1 MCERFPKHSR
11 FSFAYDAFMSETAD
25 IHIRVQRD
33 AKNDIDSIRW
43 SATDAPDP
51 GPQDARAMVLALW
64 DAGER
69 NSLRIDLWTKD
80 MTVEDMNDFLFQTL
94 LTLADTYQNATNN
107 ADIMADIKH
116 FAREFAEKAA
126 KVERRT

>member
-1 MCERFPKHSR
+1 
-11 FSFAYDAFMSETAD
+11 MSELKRTAD
-25 IHIRVQRD
+25 IHVRVQRD
-33 AKNDIDSIRW
+33 AANDIDSIRW

-51 GPQDARAMVLALW
+51 GPQDARAMILALW
-64 DAGER
+64 DASER

-126 KVERRT
+126 EVERRA

>member
-1 MCERFPKHSR
+1 
-11 FSFAYDAFMSETAD
+11 MSQQTTAD

-33 AKNDIDSIRW
+33 AANDINDIRW

-51 GPQDARAMVLALW
+51 GPQEAKAMILALW
-64 DAGER
+64 DAEAR

-80 MTVEDMNDFLFQTL
+80 MTVEDMNDFFFQTL
-94 LTLADTYQNATNN
+94 LTLADTYRSATNN
-107 ADIMADIKH
+107 DEVMSDIKH

-126 KVERRT
+126 KTEARG